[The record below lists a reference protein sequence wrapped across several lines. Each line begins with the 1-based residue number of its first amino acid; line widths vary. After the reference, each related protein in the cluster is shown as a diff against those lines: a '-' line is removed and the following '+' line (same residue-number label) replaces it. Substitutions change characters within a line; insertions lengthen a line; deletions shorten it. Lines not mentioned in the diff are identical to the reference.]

1 MIRYIIIK
9 ILIAII
15 GAEAQFL
22 NIINNNNNNN
32 YNYNKEEVLSVGLK
46 RLSL

>member
-22 NIINNNNNNN
+22 NIINNNNNN
-32 YNYNKEEVLSVGLK
+32 YNKEEVLSVGLK